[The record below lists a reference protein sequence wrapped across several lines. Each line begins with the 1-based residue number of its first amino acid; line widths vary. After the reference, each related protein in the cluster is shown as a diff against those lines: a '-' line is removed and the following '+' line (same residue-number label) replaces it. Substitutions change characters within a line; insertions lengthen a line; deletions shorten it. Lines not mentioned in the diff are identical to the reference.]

1 MNELTIHLNE
11 LTTHLPSIITAYSIL
26 IGAALSPGPAV
37 MMLIGF
43 ATTQGRTSALIASA
57 GIAIGSV
64 CINLLTLIGVGLI
77 LTKITWAMTALQ
89 LLGASYLLYLAYGA
103 FKKVINPPAITA
115 SQTTV
120 SSLSR
125 CFSYGFLLQISN
137 PKAIAFWLAITSVG
151 AVEGAGISLTLLY
164 IFGAF
169 LISFICHGAWA
180 LLMSGSTI
188 RQFYNKFRCGVEAC
202 LGGFFIFSAIKLA
215 LF

>member
-1 MNELTIHLNE
+1 MNE
-11 LTTHLPSIITAYSIL
+11 LTTHLPDIITAYSIL

-37 MMLIGF
+37 VMLIGF
-43 ATTQGRTSALIASA
+43 ATNQGRTSALIASA
-57 GIAIGSV
+57 GIATGSV

-77 LTKITWAMTALQ
+77 LTEIAWAMTILQ

-103 FKKVINPPAITA
+103 FKKTINPPTITA
-115 SQTTV
+115 TKTTAR
-120 SSLSR
+120 SLSR

-151 AVEGAGISLTLLY
+151 AVEGAGASLTLLY
-164 IFGAF
+164 ILGAF

-180 LLMSGSTI
+180 ILMSGNTI
-188 RQFYNKFRCGVEAC
+188 RQLYNTFRRGVEAC
-202 LGGFFIFSAIKLA
+202 LGVFFIFAAVKLA